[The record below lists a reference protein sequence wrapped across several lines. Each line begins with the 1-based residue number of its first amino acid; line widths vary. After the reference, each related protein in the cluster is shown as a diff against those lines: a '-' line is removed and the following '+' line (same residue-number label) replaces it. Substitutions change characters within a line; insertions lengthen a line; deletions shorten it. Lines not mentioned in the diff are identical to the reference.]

1 MTGKYIRKRE
11 LAIANLL
18 CHDTLTE
25 AAGASGISVRT
36 LHSWLKEPAFQ
47 KEYRQAKA
55 QLLFNTIK
63 NLQTVSGTT
72 IDNLHDVLINS
83 KSDASR
89 VAAARLILEY
99 SFRGYE
105 TELVTQDIEEL
116 QEEVKRLAKNNRY

>member
-18 CHDTLTE
+18 CHDTLAD
-25 AAGASGISVRT
+25 AAGATGITVRT

-47 KEYRQAKA
+47 KEYREAKG
-55 QLLFNTIK
+55 QILFNTIK

-83 KSDASR
+83 KSDAAR
-89 VAAARLILEY
+89 VAACRLILEY
-99 SFRGYE
+99 AFKGFE
-105 TELVTQDIEEL
+105 VENIDQAITELQ
-116 QEEVKRLAKNNRY
+116 QEVKKYNAQY